1 MAGDNQ
7 GWPLEGFWLNEQFF
21 ENLKYGPLQKIIK
34 KEDSRWNRENSHQ
47 PWWGREEKTREVK
60 FWGSLGR
67 IKNKPRIQILNQI
80 LHLCTYSMNFNEW
93 LLGARH

>member
-47 PWWGREEKTREVK
+47 PCVIREIFV
-60 FWGSLGR
+60 S
-67 IKNKPRIQILNQI
+67 
-80 LHLCTYSMNFNEW
+80 
-93 LLGARH
+93 